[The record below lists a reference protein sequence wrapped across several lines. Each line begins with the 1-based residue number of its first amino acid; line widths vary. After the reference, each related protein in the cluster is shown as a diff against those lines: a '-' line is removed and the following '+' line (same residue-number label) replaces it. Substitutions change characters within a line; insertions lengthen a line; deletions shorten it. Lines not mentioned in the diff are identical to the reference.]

1 VIPFPGYAPVHP
13 MMRNNPNANAPIQEE
28 MICPKLAHAYVP
40 DQPYANFFSLSEAL
54 KKGTIFQSLYGVYP
68 VPKHDHD

>member
-13 MMRNNPNANAPIQEE
+13 MMRNNPNPPMPEE

-40 DQPYANFFSLSEAL
+40 DQPYAGFFPLDVAL

-68 VPKHDHD
+68 VPKSEMD

>member
-1 VIPFPGYAPVHP
+1 MAMP
-13 MMRNNPNANAPIQEE
+13 EE
-28 MICPKLAHAYVP
+28 IICPKLAHAYVP
-40 DQPYANFFSLSEAL
+40 DQPYAGFFPLSEAL